1 MGIRFW
7 PKQQACTERKRK
19 AEKYKIPSEPI
30 EFIRLLIEHDWSPEP
45 IPEALTISGMDVSH
59 AWIYQYLDDDKVQN
73 GKCYR
78 HVTTVLTIANGL
90 SCKTGEYLVDLE
102 SYIYF

>member
-1 MGIRFW
+1 
-7 PKQQACTERKRK
+7 
-19 AEKYKIPSEPI
+19 
-30 EFIRLLIEHDWSPEP
+30 
-45 IPEALTISGMDVSH
+45 MDVSH

-90 SCKTGEYLVDLE
+90 SCKTGEHLVDLE